1 MVGGVGNGCD
11 AEMTR
16 VEDAQFK
23 TIPRSSIKGI
33 AIVLS
38 NSMVARHLEDILA
51 RLEYHVCGAAVDQK
65 MNHIY
70 LVDTHTLSQVWPNP
84 RVLYASS
91 LSPSVIDVSVRTQ
104 CLGIIVPSQGLL
116 ELKATLDIAL
126 SVASAQ
132 CALEKENGRLWR
144 KLRERKTIE
153 MAKEILKKRYQFDEE
168 SAYRMIRYEAMNSR
182 RTLGEVAEM
191 VLLKN
196 E

>member
-1 MVGGVGNGCD
+1 M
-11 AEMTR
+11 
-16 VEDAQFK
+16 
-23 TIPRSSIKGI
+23 
-33 AIVLS
+33 
-38 NSMVARHLEDILA
+38 
-51 RLEYHVCGAAVDQK
+51 
-65 MNHIY
+65 
-70 LVDTHTLSQVWPNP
+70 
-84 RVLYASS
+84 
-91 LSPSVIDVSVRTQ
+91 RTQ

-126 SVASAQ
+126 SVAGAQ

-153 MAKEILKKRYQFDEE
+153 MAKEILKKRYKFDEE